1 MADPIANNTPNQDIN
16 QKKKIWSWWVFGWG
30 EDIFDNEELFHPI
43 DTSKTHNEQNNND
56 IESHNFDINLDEVED
71 TESKDNHQVDFDPIF
86 DEEDG
91 DGKAQESDDVDNNTT
106 SKTNKNLNNQ
116 IDVQQEDETQ
126 EVEETNEEEVEAETE
141 DEEEII
147 SEEENIDETPKV
159 FVQANKKNVNKP
171 QVSNTQDIDTEIDW
185 DQENT
190 IDQKDQDEEAIISD
204 EKKMEMEPAN
214 KSDLIQKFDE
224 LVNKT
229 TQLYDTA
236 GMDDDDYIQLIG
248 GNNGKSSINYNLRLI
263 KEEDQNDRILISK
276 IETDNDSSLQEQ
288 NNLHL
293 KKNDGSLQIILDEVL
308 LYDEVQDLQD
318 DDNKKMQVVDKLN
331 KFIFLVGE
339 ELKIYER
346 DQKEKQRMEQERRK
360 LRDIFRNF

>member
-1 MADPIANNTPNQDIN
+1 
-16 QKKKIWSWWVFGWG
+16 
-30 EDIFDNEELFHPI
+30 
-43 DTSKTHNEQNNND
+43 
-56 IESHNFDINLDEVED
+56 
-71 TESKDNHQVDFDPIF
+71 
-86 DEEDG
+86 
-91 DGKAQESDDVDNNTT
+91 
-106 SKTNKNLNNQ
+106 
-116 IDVQQEDETQ
+116 
-126 EVEETNEEEVEAETE
+126 
-141 DEEEII
+141 
-147 SEEENIDETPKV
+147 
-159 FVQANKKNVNKP
+159 
-171 QVSNTQDIDTEIDW
+171 
-185 DQENT
+185 
-190 IDQKDQDEEAIISD
+190 
-204 EKKMEMEPAN
+204 MEMEPAN